1 LIYEQKD
8 GVYEFKT
15 EHVEK
20 IEDYEEREDG
30 ILTTV
35 GQLNFFRWCIRENII
50 DYVFNNIKDIEKDM
64 LDSVNKRNKNNKEF
78 LKIKKGAGKRQMRV
92 VIDFN

>member
-1 LIYEQKD
+1 MYKQED
-8 GVYEFKT
+8 GAYKFEI

-20 IEDYEEREDG
+20 LSDYEEREDG

-78 LKIKKGAGKRQMRV
+78 KVKKGAGKRRMRV

>member
-1 LIYEQKD
+1 
-8 GVYEFKT
+8 
-15 EHVEK
+15 
-20 IEDYEEREDG
+20 
-30 ILTTV
+30 
-35 GQLNFFRWCIRENII
+35 
-50 DYVFNNIKDIEKDM
+50 M